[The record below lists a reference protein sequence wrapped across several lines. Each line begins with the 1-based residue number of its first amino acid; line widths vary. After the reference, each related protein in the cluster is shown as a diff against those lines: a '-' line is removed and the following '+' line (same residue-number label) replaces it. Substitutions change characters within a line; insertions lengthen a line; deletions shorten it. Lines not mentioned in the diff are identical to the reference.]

1 MKVALPGGSGQI
13 GAILAREFQK
23 DGHEVVV
30 LSRKPYDAPWPVV
43 VWDAE
48 TIGDWAGQIDGADV
62 VVNLA
67 GRSVNCRYNT
77 LNRELMIASRVNSTR
92 IVGEAINRASR
103 PPKLWLQSSSAT
115 IYSHRYDAP
124 NDDVTGIIGGEE
136 PNLPDT
142 WRFSYDVAFEWE
154 QAVDEADVPSTR
166 KVKLRSAMVMSPDK
180 GGVFDVLLG
189 LVRHGLGG
197 TQGRGNQYV
206 SWIHH
211 QDFIRAIF
219 HIIEHDTLD
228 GAVNLSSPNPLP
240 NADFMRIL
248 REASGTKFGLPAT
261 DWMLEIGAL
270 ALQTETELIL
280 KSRRVTP
287 TRLLQNGFTFE
298 FPEWKEAADDLCR
311 EWLKNR

>member
-1 MKVALPGGSGQI
+1 MKVVLPGGSGQI
-13 GAILAREFQK
+13 GSILAREFQK
-23 DGHEVVV
+23 DDYEVVV

-48 TIGDWAGQIDGADV
+48 TIGDWAREMDGADV
-62 VVNLA
+62 VINLA

-77 LNRELMIASRVNSTR
+77 VNRELMIASRVNSTR
-92 IVGEAINRASR
+92 VVGEAIKRANR

-115 IYSHRYDAP
+115 IYSHRFDAP
-124 NDDVTGIIGGEE
+124 NDDVTGILGGAE

-142 WRFSYDVAFEWE
+142 WRFSYDVAFKWE
-154 QAVDEADVPSTR
+154 QAVDEADVPGTR

-180 GGVFDVLLG
+180 GGVFNVLLG
-189 LVRHGLGG
+189 LVRNGLGG
-197 TQGRGNQYV
+197 KQGKGDQYV

-219 HIIEHDTLD
+219 HIIKHDALD

-240 NADFMRIL
+240 NTDFMRIL
-248 REASGTKFGLPAT
+248 REASGTKLGLPAT

-287 TRLLQNGFTFE
+287 ARLPHDGFSFE
-298 FPEWKEAADDLCR
+298 FPNWKEAAEDLC
-311 EWLKNR
+311 ETVKSN